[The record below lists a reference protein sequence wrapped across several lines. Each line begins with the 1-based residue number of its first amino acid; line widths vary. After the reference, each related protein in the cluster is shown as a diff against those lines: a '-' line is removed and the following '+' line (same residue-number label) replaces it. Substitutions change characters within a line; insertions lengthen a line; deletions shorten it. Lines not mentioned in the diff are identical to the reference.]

1 MLTHARG
8 TGRPDLACG
17 SVPTC
22 PDADRRLPGIAK
34 DADRHLPAIATSKKP
49 RPRKPNPPSNGN
61 RGSLP
66 VLGSPRGPGVTA
78 STTVAVALSLAVA
91 SRPNRSCPTV
101 VPTFFTEAAPS
112 VALFA
117 NVALWP
123 TFRTE
128 MEPM

>member
-1 MLTHARG
+1 MTIAHARD
-8 TGRPDLACG
+8 TGRPALRCG

-22 PDADRRLPGIAK
+22 PDADRRLLGIAK
-34 DADRHLPAIATSKKP
+34 DADRRLPAIAASTNP

-66 VLGSPRGPGVTA
+66 VLGRPRGPTA
-78 STTVAVALSLAVA
+78 STTVALALSVAVA
-91 SRPNRSCPTV
+91 SRPNRSCPTA
-101 VPTFFTEAAPS
+101 VPTFLTEADPS
-112 VALFA
+112 VALFF

-128 MEPM
+128 MEPT